1 MILLDINRTKCG
13 TTPLLSL
20 KGRLTLGEGSRALRR
35 SLEEIAA
42 EGHKHVL
49 LDLYEVSYVDSS
61 GLGSL
66 VAGYN
71 SLKARKGSIGL
82 LRVPP
87 RVQELLELSRL
98 TALFRFFATQE
109 DAAKELAAEDAAA
122 QS

>member
-1 MILLDINRTKCG
+1 MTLLAINRSKCG
-13 TTPLLSL
+13 TIPLLSL

-42 EGHKHVL
+42 EGHKHAL
-49 LDLYEVSYVDSS
+49 LDLNEVSYVDSS

-71 SLKARKGSIGL
+71 SLKARQGSIGL

-98 TALFRFFATQE
+98 TALFRFFPTPE
-109 DAAKELAAEDAAA
+109 DAARELAAEDAAA
-122 QS
+122 TQ

>member
-1 MILLDINRTKCG
+1 MTLLAISRTKCG
-13 TTPLLSL
+13 NIPLLSL

-42 EGHKHVL
+42 EGHKHAL
-49 LDLYEVSYVDSS
+49 LDLNEVSYVDSS

-71 SLKARKGSIGL
+71 SLKARQGSIGL

-87 RVQELLELSRL
+87 RVQELLEMSRL
-98 TALFRFFATQE
+98 TVLFRFFATQE
-109 DAAKELAAEDAAA
+109 EAARDLAAEDATAKT
-122 QS
+122 